1 MGKVYRCRTEFFV
14 KVLKGCEEKSGISKK
29 CFALSRTAE
38 FVVGNKAEKVREKL
52 KKKIL
57 DNCGKVWYH

>member
-1 MGKVYRCRTEFFV
+1 M
-14 KVLKGCEEKSGISKK
+14 KK
-29 CFALSRTAE
+29 NPVFRKNALRLSRTAE